1 MLRKFRIKVN
11 SNVYEVV
18 MEELGAAGGSLA
30 APASNSVAVPDPT
43 TTTTTTPS
51 CAPAAT
57 AGGSTPVYA
66 PMPGT
71 VLALEKAVGDTVAA
85 HETVLILEAMKMENE
100 IVAPQAGKITSIQ
113 VSSGQQVEAS
123 SVLFMIA

>member
-71 VLALEKAVGDTVAA
+71 VLALEKAVGDTVAL
-85 HETVLILEAMKMENE
+85 TRRFSFLK
-100 IVAPQAGKITSIQ
+100 P
-113 VSSGQQVEAS
+113 
-123 SVLFMIA
+123 